1 MTLQN
6 VNAIENGSFG
16 DEILSAY
23 IDDEL
28 GPVQRNAIR
37 AAIRQDKVLAERVA
51 SLRRAKEW
59 MRIGFGSA
67 RPPRRD
73 K

>member
-1 MTLQN
+1 M
-6 VNAIENGSFG
+6 NAIENGSFG
-16 DEILSAY
+16 DEMLSAY

-28 GPVQRNAIR
+28 GPIQRDAIV
-37 AAIRQDKVLAERVA
+37 AAIRHDKALAERVE

-59 MRIGFGSA
+59 MRIGFASA
-67 RPPRRD
+67 RPPRRN